1 LDELSEPVQLTFARN
16 DNLNNTNNYGTWQT
30 ATNQIELNEKGW
42 ELFQKHRKEIR
53 KLKPLIDQLEKL

>member
-1 LDELSEPVQLTFARN
+1 MDELSEPVQLTFARN